1 MSEIR
6 VKVPRKY
13 RVFSIIQAL
22 AVFIIVVILAALLLS
37 IESVGVSEVAII
49 IDPLAGAITGK
60 VIGPRFFIKFP
71 WQYVVKIKT
80 SVESLDMWT
89 DWKTGRTGEW
99 PAVTALTKDGLEVHV
114 DITVR
119 WRVDP
124 DKVIELYERYPD
136 LQWETKTLAP
146 LLRETI
152 RNTIANYTAVDTIEK
167 RAEISRI
174 IVELY
179 KTAVKNEKSL
189 GGAIII
195 ENIDLRNIDLPEKFK
210 QAVEQKLAEQQMK
223 LAAQYKKERML
234 IEANATAMQKILE
247 AQGEARAKI
256 IVANSTAQ
264 SLQLIMAIIGNNTDI
279 LKDYVTYTL
288 IKDIVSS
295 GGNVYVVIVG
305 GGEGQ
310 ATVVPIPMKEG

>member
-6 VKVPRKY
+6 IKIPRRYKT
-13 RVFSIIQAL
+13 VSIIQAL
-22 AVFIIVVILAALLLS
+22 SVAIIVLILVTLL
-37 IESVGVSEVAII
+37 IGVESVGVSEVAII
-49 IDPLAGAITGK
+49 VDPLAGDITGK
-60 VIGPRFFIKFP
+60 VVGPRLFLKMP

-124 DKVIELYERYPD
+124 ERVIGLYRRYPD
-136 LQWETKTLAP
+136 LAWETKTLAP

-152 RNTIANYTAVDTIEK
+152 RNTIANYTAVETIEK

-179 KTAVKNEKSL
+179 KTVVKNEESL
-189 GGAIII
+189 AGAIII

-210 QAVEQKLAEQQMK
+210 QAVEEKLSEQQMK
-223 LAAQYKKERML
+223 LAAQYKKERIL

-264 SLQLIMAIIGNNTDI
+264 SLQLIKAAIGNNTEI
-279 LKDYVTYTL
+279 LKDYITYTL
-288 IKDIVSS
+288 IKDVVSS
-295 GGNVYVVIVG
+295 GGNVYVVVVG
-305 GGEGQ
+305 GGGQ
-310 ATVVPIPMKEG
+310 ATVVPIPMKGG